1 MTIDKPSSIRIG
13 ISMICL
19 YVASMLKHVVAI
31 ASGSLICIS
40 AQIPTKIAGIP
51 QDINANILSGLH
63 FELELADII
72 NGRDWS
78 NIKYNP
84 SQHIQAFVQ
93 IMT

>member
-1 MTIDKPSSIRIG
+1 
-13 ISMICL
+13 
-19 YVASMLKHVVAI
+19 MLKHVVAI

>member
-1 MTIDKPSSIRIG
+1 
-13 ISMICL
+13 MICL